1 MKKRILVTYATCT
14 GCTGGVAQEI
24 GKTLSD
30 EDTAVDVKPMN
41 EVTNLNDYS
50 AVVAGSAIQ
59 ASAWLPE
66 AVEFIRV
73 NQKTLSQK
81 KVALFSVCMTLAMRN
96 GEKYRSFVADFVK
109 PLRDMVKP
117 VSEAQFAGWLEI
129 QKVPSPAERMKFRIS
144 VLMGVWKT
152 GDHRNWDAIKSWA
165 VSLKPLLA

>member
-1 MKKRILVTYATCT
+1 MNKRILVTYATCT
-14 GCTGGVAQEI
+14 GCTSGVADEI
-24 GKTLSD
+24 GKTLA
-30 EDTAVDVKPMN
+30 EDGTAVDVKPMK
-41 EVTNLNDYS
+41 EVTNLEAYS
-50 AVVAGSAIQ
+50 AVVAGSAVQ

-81 KVALFSVCMTLAMRN
+81 KVALFTVCMTLAMRD

-117 VSEAQFAGWLEI
+117 VSEAQFAGWLDI
-129 QKVPSPAERMKFRIS
+129 AKVPSASERAKFRIS

-165 VSLKPLLA
+165 ALVKPQLA